1 MRSSLTHQEHKKS
14 ADPHQAAESSVE
26 IFRSGDF
33 ALPHIDPYGSRH
45 LAVSNGRLPDS
56 VFRITPHANIILRE
70 LSRNLHVFFGFAM
83 LKKERKRGTVKFCK
97 IVAQLIPQNA
107 ALLHR

>member
-1 MRSSLTHQEHKKS
+1 M
-14 ADPHQAAESSVE
+14 E
-26 IFRSGDF
+26 IFRSGDRSP
-33 ALPHIDPYGSRH
+33 AHRPSGSRH

-56 VFRITPHANIILRE
+56 VSRITPNANIILRE
-70 LSRNLHVFFGFAM
+70 LSRNLHVFFRICHAE
-83 LKKERKRGTVKFCK
+83 KERKRGTVKFCK